1 LTPEVRNILEYAIRE
16 FAEPD
21 AEKTSR
27 MLLSAFEWF
36 HKGDK
41 NSWLYRSFAPD
52 NIVRNSNTLDILV
65 ADMNSEIIGF
75 ISSSNTLFGAAY
87 IPTVAV
93 DRAQQRSGIGKRLL
107 DYKLAILKKQGM
119 RKAWLLVTSI
129 NLPAITF
136 YLKEGFVIEGYLRNH
151 TGPGLDE
158 VLFSKF
164 LV

>member
-1 LTPEVRNILEYAIRE
+1 
-16 FAEPD
+16 
-21 AEKTSR
+21 
-27 MLLSAFEWF
+27 MLIAAFEWF
-36 HKGDK
+36 HKNDK
-41 NSWLYRSFAPD
+41 QSWLYRSFAPRKL
-52 NIVRNSNTLDILV
+52 IQNSKALDILI
-65 ADMNSEIIGF
+65 ASLDSEIIGF
-75 ISSSNTLFGAAY
+75 ISSSNSLFGVAY

-93 DRAQQRSGIGKRLL
+93 DPAHQRSGIGKKILNQ
-107 DYKLAILKKQGM
+107 KLAVLKKQGM

-164 LV
+164 LS